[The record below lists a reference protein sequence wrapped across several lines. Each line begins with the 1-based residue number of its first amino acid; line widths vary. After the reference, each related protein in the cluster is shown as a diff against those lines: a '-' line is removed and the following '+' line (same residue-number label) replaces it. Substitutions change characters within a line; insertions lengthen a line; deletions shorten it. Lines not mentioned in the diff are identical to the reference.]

1 MFPFLNTFKRL
12 ISKQQETHTAPQKYS
27 NEQLI
32 QWATGCMLE
41 GLPDDFYQARLLCT
55 RQSDPENPDGW
66 IVNVNH
72 DVMHNPDSEYERF
85 QPADDL
91 YPTQCVEMLLDGKEW
106 SNASITKTH
115 RLNGVSHYE
124 AQPQMNIVMV
134 YPISKSSR
142 VSRRRM
148 RLSNGSPDVPDRNP
162 GFLPVLNAE

>member
-72 DVMHNPDSEYERF
+72 DVMLNPDSAYERF

-91 YPTQCVEMLLDGKEW
+91 YPTQCVEMLLDDKEW
-106 SNASITKTH
+106 SNASITFNKE
-115 RLNGVSHYE
+115 NE
-124 AQPQMNIVMV
+124 
-134 YPISKSSR
+134 
-142 VSRRRM
+142 
-148 RLSNGSPDVPDRNP
+148 
-162 GFLPVLNAE
+162 

>member
-1 MFPFLNTFKRL
+1 MFPFLNAFKRL

-72 DVMHNPDSEYERF
+72 DVMLNPDSEYERF

-106 SNASITKTH
+106 SNASITFNK
-115 RLNGVSHYE
+115 E
-124 AQPQMNIVMV
+124 
-134 YPISKSSR
+134 
-142 VSRRRM
+142 
-148 RLSNGSPDVPDRNP
+148 
-162 GFLPVLNAE
+162 NASFKWS

>member
-1 MFPFLNTFKRL
+1 MEGKSMALCASGDINHWMDLISLIALQCLTYKLKENDMFPFLNTFKRL

-27 NEQLI
+27 NDQLI

-72 DVMHNPDSEYERF
+72 DVMLNPDSEYERF

-91 YPTQCVEMLLDGKEW
+91 YPTQGVEMLLDGKEW
-106 SNASITKTH
+106 SNASIT
-115 RLNGVSHYE
+115 
-124 AQPQMNIVMV
+124 
-134 YPISKSSR
+134 
-142 VSRRRM
+142 
-148 RLSNGSPDVPDRNP
+148 SNKE
-162 GFLPVLNAE
+162 NASFKWS